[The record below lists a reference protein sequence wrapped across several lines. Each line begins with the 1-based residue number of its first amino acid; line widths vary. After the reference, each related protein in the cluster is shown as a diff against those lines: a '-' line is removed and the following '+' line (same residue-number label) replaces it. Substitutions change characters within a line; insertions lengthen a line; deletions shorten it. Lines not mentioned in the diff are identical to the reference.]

1 MGYEHPL
8 VKIIAEMIVIV
19 DVIPVVLKARIFVM
33 IVYTRI
39 VKTMNKHKLIYFI
52 KQKFLGLVLVGFGIL
67 IPFVLDGDATASV
80 IIVPMG
86 LFALFT
92 KERFF

>member
-1 MGYEHPL
+1 
-8 VKIIAEMIVIV
+8 
-19 DVIPVVLKARIFVM
+19 
-33 IVYTRI
+33 
-39 VKTMNKHKLIYFI
+39 MNKHKLLSIL
-52 KQKFLGLVLVGFGIL
+52 KQKLLGLVLVGFGIL